1 MAYGYQRG
9 NTWVYKTNRRDL
21 PLLTDY
27 PYLFASQYWTGQL
40 YQDKSYIASPHTR
53 TVRDRHLWTPPEK
66 NLALKQTRSHIPTR
80 RKRNKNGVHIAA
92 TDFCTHQKNEVADDE
107 RPSDALC
114 SRSVRR
120 RSHDLSPF
128 TCVQLYTRNNSHT
141 LGYYP
146 TLLSNVATSLLPQ
159 FYDGILAI
167 THAHTRN
174 ITVCDVTVARRAPAI
189 HQSIHTTTV
198 HTNSYKYG
206 RQKSAHTTHTQVF
219 N

>member
-92 TDFCTHQKNEVADDE
+92 TDFCTLTRKMKLQTTNAHLMHFVPVPYGDDPMIFLLLLAFNYIHE
-107 RPSDALC
+107 I
-114 SRSVRR
+114 
-120 RSHDLSPF
+120 
-128 TCVQLYTRNNSHT
+128 TRTHS
-141 LGYYP
+141 
-146 TLLSNVATSLLPQ
+146 
-159 FYDGILAI
+159 AI
-167 THAHTRN
+167 IRH
-174 ITVCDVTVARRAPAI
+174 
-189 HQSIHTTTV
+189 S
-198 HTNSYKYG
+198 
-206 RQKSAHTTHTQVF
+206 
-219 N
+219 